1 MKGVLKRI
9 TLLGSVSGRNAGDVA
24 LIASIM
30 SEIRNLHPEGTFE
43 IPTINPAFI
52 KKHYSHLVARP
63 VSMLPWHL
71 SVKMLGLP
79 TFLSVRRADMVL
91 VFDAV
96 LFDRKLFNPLFNHMS
111 ALALLIPYAKK
122 HGKLVAYYNVGV
134 GPVYTSLG
142 KKILASISNQADLI
156 TVRDEDSLNLLREVG
171 VTRLSIHVT
180 ADAALNNQPAP
191 PERVQEIMKEQGIF
205 SDRRWIGMNVNT
217 YVDTWVRSGEKG
229 ISRRNFQNTMAQVAD
244 SVMDDL
250 DVDIVFF
257 ATQVMDIPLFQAIIQ
272 EVKKKERVRLV
283 TNRDYTNHEI
293 MGLLGQMEL
302 FVGMR
307 LHSLILASAMYTPI
321 VGLVYLPK
329 VRSYLKEIGQP
340 DQGLEFADFNA
351 RRLVSL
357 IESTW
362 ERRELI
368 RQQVERVGRLKEESR
383 KAARL
388 VVELLRQRDSG

>member
-1 MKGVLKRI
+1 MKEVLKRI

-30 SEIRNLHPEGTFE
+30 SEIRNLYPDVTFE

-79 TFLSVRRADMVL
+79 TLLSVRRADMIL
-91 VFDAV
+91 IFDAV
-96 LFDRKLFNPLFNHMS
+96 LFDRKLFNPFFNHMS

-122 HGKLVAYYNVGV
+122 QGKLVAYYNVGV
-134 GPVYTSLG
+134 GPVHTPLG
-142 KKILASISNQADLI
+142 KKILANISNQADLI
-156 TVRDEDSLNLLREVG
+156 TVRDEDSLKLLREVG
-171 VTRLSIHVT
+171 VTRSSIHVT

-191 PERVQEIMKEQGIF
+191 LERVEEIMKEQGIF
-205 SDRRWIGMNVNT
+205 PDRPWVGMNVNT
-217 YVDTWVRSGEKG
+217 YLDTWVRSGEKG
-229 ISRRNFQNTMAQVAD
+229 ISRKDFQNAIAQVAD
-244 SVMDDL
+244 SLMDDL
-250 DVDIVFF
+250 DVNIVFF
-257 ATQVMDIPLFQAIIQ
+257 ATQVMDISLFQAIIQ

-302 FVGMR
+302 FMGMR
-307 LHSLILASAMYTPI
+307 LHSLILASAMYTPV

-340 DQGLEFADFNA
+340 DQGLEFSDFDA
-351 RRLVSL
+351 QRLVSL

-368 RQQVERVGRLKEESR
+368 RQQLKERVGRLKEESR

-388 VVELLRQRDSG
+388 VVELLKER

>member
-1 MKGVLKRI
+1 MW
-9 TLLGSVSGRNAGDVA
+9 
-24 LIASIM
+24 
-30 SEIRNLHPEGTFE
+30 E
-43 IPTINPAFI
+43 
-52 KKHYSHLVARP
+52 
-63 VSMLPWHL
+63 
-71 SVKMLGLP
+71 LGLS
-79 TFLSVRRADMVL
+79 T
-91 VFDAV
+91 
-96 LFDRKLFNPLFNHMS
+96 PLW
-111 ALALLIPYAKK
+111 
-122 HGKLVAYYNVGV
+122 
-134 GPVYTSLG
+134 G

-171 VTRLSIHVT
+171 VTHSAIHVT
-180 ADAALNNQPAP
+180 ANAALNNQPAP
-191 PERVQEIMKEQGIF
+191 LERVEEIMKEQGIF
-205 SDRRWIGMNVNT
+205 PDRPWVGMNVNT
-217 YVDTWVRSGEKG
+217 YLDTWVRSGGKG
-229 ISRRNFQNTMAQVAD
+229 ISRRDFQNAIAQVAD
-244 SVMDDL
+244 SLMDDL
-250 DVDIVFF
+250 DVNIVFF
-257 ATQVMDIPLFQAIIQ
+257 ATQVMDISLFQAIIQ

-302 FVGMR
+302 FMGMR

-351 RRLVSL
+351 QRLLSL

-368 RQQVERVGRLKEESR
+368 RQQLKETVGRLKEESR

-388 VVELLRQRDSG
+388 VVELLKER